1 MLYDH
6 LKGGKYDNTSQS
18 FRRETLSVNN
28 TNSVA
33 EIDFRILEW
42 IRENPNSNMIIYEA
56 IIVSRSNKVSASQK
70 SQKVFINDKMGKG
83 INSKNSVASLS
94 QSEWKSGKWRMKIV
108 WEI

>member
-33 EIDFRILEW
+33 EIDFRILE
-42 IRENPNSNMIIYEA
+42 
-56 IIVSRSNKVSASQK
+56 
-70 SQKVFINDKMGKG
+70 
-83 INSKNSVASLS
+83 
-94 QSEWKSGKWRMKIV
+94 
-108 WEI
+108 